1 MRVIV
6 LNFLLFVFVD
16 LVEVL
21 VVENLVVS
29 FFFLINSFIRLNFGI
44 VIFSLSLVV
53 NVMFLIDVVSV
64 WNFLDGFG
72 FI

>member
-64 WNFLDGFG
+64 WNFVDGFG